1 MQLKLCE
8 RSSHLLVGSLNSQA
22 MIVSVAFL
30 HFQPRYLYITFNNIE
45 LNRKFNFISFHDL
58 TMTRSNVNASS
69 KYFTNSYEK
78 FFYEF

>member
-1 MQLKLCE
+1 M
-8 RSSHLLVGSLNSQA
+8 NSQL
-22 MIVSVAFL
+22 MLYQLLFYILNFVIFV
-30 HFQPRYLYITFNNIE
+30 YITFNNIE